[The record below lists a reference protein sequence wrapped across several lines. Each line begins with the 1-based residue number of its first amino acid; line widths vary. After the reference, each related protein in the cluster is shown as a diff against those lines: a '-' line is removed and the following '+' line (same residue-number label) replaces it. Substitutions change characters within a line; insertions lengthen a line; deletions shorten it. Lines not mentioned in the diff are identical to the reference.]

1 MQANLKVFYRILNT
15 QKSLRGDNM
24 SSRLMMLAFSVP
36 ISLMIGCASE
46 DSFRESIEVQVDGRQ
61 VLSSINQK
69 SSKSAWEQDAEL
81 GALTESACSLPKEFS
96 QAKANLTNK
105 SSGQGLSQ
113 LSATV
118 STDKTSHANERRPSS
133 TTGLQ
138 HHNQSRG
145 YSLRESMHSQTTP
158 TSLIT
163 KRTAVSS
170 IKLQPLDKDTLDAE
184 GVNLST
190 ISNASAHLDLVNL
203 LESRYGFKNNAT
215 FAYKKIMVESKSK
228 SKLEVEQ
235 LVSIKEGLLTCQKI
249 TEQSVEIAR

>member
-1 MQANLKVFYRILNT
+1 
-15 QKSLRGDNM
+15 M
-24 SSRLMMLAFSVP
+24 SSRLIVTA
-36 ISLMIGCASE
+36 ISIPMSFMIGCASE

-61 VLSSINQK
+61 VLSSVNQK
-69 SSKSAWEQDAEL
+69 SSKSAWEQDPEL
-81 GALTESACSLPKEFS
+81 GALIESACSLPKEFS

-118 STDKTSHANERRPSS
+118 STDKTYLANERRPSS
-133 TTGLQ
+133 TTELQ
-138 HHNQSRG
+138 HQNQSQG
-145 YSLRESMHSQTTP
+145 YSLRESMHSQTTG
-158 TSLIT
+158 TSLVT
-163 KRTAVSS
+163 MRAAVSS
-170 IKLQPLDKDTLDAE
+170 IKLQPLDKDALDAE